1 MFERSC
7 VKRSIFI
14 EKLVQRFVT
23 FKFPFSDIFLFFFF
37 LFYARNQISFYLK
50 IKLEAFWNWW
60 VED

>member
-37 LFYARNQISFYLK
+37 SLLCKKPNFLLS
-50 IKLEAFWNWW
+50 
-60 VED
+60 